1 MKLALKRKRLLDFIE
16 DKDMYTFEA
25 DSYKYT
31 FEYDTEEELEKYLE
45 NTILKH
51 EKVLQMRNKFKNVN
65 EALDSAEA
73 IPTNK
78 LTFAELEIKFLAA
91 KKKSDKVGAST
102 YKAWASTFS
111 KLKKFFHT
119 IRIADLEIED
129 YEKFREFLADEYNLK
144 NKTINNHIGYVSYFL
159 TFAVTRKLIK
169 ENNVT
174 GIETLVEE
182 PVDKENFTHED
193 IQNILAFD
201 YPQEYRD
208 IFNIGA
214 YSGMRVSEIVNLKN
228 ENIKEENGIYYF
240 DITKSKTAAGVRQV
254 PIHSMILDRVLEID
268 FPILKNKNVSAADKA
283 ILRQL
288 YKVIDKKST
297 KSFHTFRANFIA
309 ECINNF
315 PEKLLIIQEIV
326 GHSKSKGET
335 ITIDTYGKGFNL
347 NLKQEIVNSVTYQQ

>member
-1 MKLALKRKRLLDFIE
+1 MITIE
-16 DKDMYTFEA
+16 TDG
-25 DSYKYT
+25 YKYV
-31 FEYDTEEELEKYLE
+31 FEYDTEEEFERYLQQTVHNHAKILEM
-45 NTILKH
+45 
-51 EKVLQMRNKFKNVN
+51 QSKFKNVN
-65 EALDSAEA
+65 EALNSAES
-73 IPTNK
+73 IPADNK
-78 LTFAELEIKFLAA
+78 LIFAELELKFLAI
-91 KKKSDKVGAST
+91 KKKADKVSEST

-111 KLKKFFHT
+111 KLKNFFHM
-119 IRIADLEIED
+119 IPIADLEIED
-129 YEKFREFLADEYNLK
+129 YEKFREFLEAEYNLK
-144 NKTINNHIGYVSYFL
+144 NKTINNHINYVNYFL
-159 TFAVTRKLIK
+159 TFAVTRKLIAV
-169 ENNVT
+169 NNLV

-228 ENIKEENGIYYF
+228 ENIKEENGIHYF
-240 DITKSKTAAGVRQV
+240 DITKSKTAAGIRQV
-254 PIHSMILDRVLEID
+254 PIHKAILNRVLEID
-268 FPILKNKNVSAADKA
+268 FPILKNKTVSAADKA

-288 YKVIDKKST
+288 YRVIDKKST

-347 NLKQEIVNSVTYQQ
+347 NLKQEIVDSVNYQ